1 MKSHVIDVI
10 FTLTPEY
17 FDSTLLTYFDFT
29 LLTSTTM
36 VQIKTG
42 VLPDLQRSV
51 DMHVWK
57 NCVGGGQEMTTG

>member
-1 MKSHVIDVI
+1 MKSHVIDDT
-10 FTLTPEY
+10 FTLTQEY

-42 VLPDLQRSV
+42 VLPDLQQSV
-51 DMHVWK
+51 DM
-57 NCVGGGQEMTTG
+57 GGKIVLAEVKK